1 MVFFGKNT
9 YFQDVFFDRTVPKI
23 KKKIAHVFLTTEK
36 HLHGTQSE
44 STAVTMHC
52 VLKLKGKG
60 IGITIKLFHK
70 QVNSESIFT
79 RQTFLLSRSQKTQ
92 LNFIRNLI

>member
-1 MVFFGKNT
+1 MACNQKA
-9 YFQDVFFDRTVPKI
+9 Q
-23 KKKIAHVFLTTEK
+23 
-36 HLHGTQSE
+36 Q
-44 STAVTMHC
+44 TMHF

-79 RQTFLLSRSQKTQ
+79 RQTLLLPRSQKTQ
-92 LNFIRNLI
+92 SAQFY

>member
-1 MVFFGKNT
+1 MARNHKAQQCF
-9 YFQDVFFDRTVPKI
+9 
-23 KKKIAHVFLTTEK
+23 
-36 HLHGTQSE
+36 
-44 STAVTMHC
+44 MHC

-79 RQTFLLSRSQKTQ
+79 RQILLLPRSQKTQ
-92 LNFIRNLI
+92 SAQCY